1 MTPDTTISIS
11 LLLSLGSIIF
21 VVLNY
26 RRLSKKDTQDRQLIV
41 EKDERDRELR
51 LKAEIEEK
59 VKMNVK
65 LDQLCN
71 TTNDIRADNKSVLE
85 RLNIMD
91 ARLVKVEQST
101 KSAHHRIDEHLKN
114 EDREEVE

>member
-1 MTPDTTISIS
+1 MISGNTTISVAFIIS
-11 LLLSLGSIIF
+11 VTSILIT
-21 VVLNY
+21 VLNY
-26 RRLSKKDTQDRQLIV
+26 RRGIKKDAQED
-41 EKDERDRELR
+41 D
-51 LKAEIEEK
+51 LKLKKEIEEK

-101 KSAHHRIDEHLKN
+101 KSAHHRLDEHIKK
-114 EDREEVE
+114 ESEETE

>member
-1 MTPDTTISIS
+1 MISGNTTISVAFIIS
-11 LLLSLGSIIF
+11 VTSILIT
-21 VVLNY
+21 VLNY
-26 RRLSKKDTQDRQLIV
+26 RRGIKKDAQED
-41 EKDERDRELR
+41 D
-51 LKAEIEEK
+51 LKLKKEIEEK

-101 KSAHHRIDEHLKN
+101 KSAHHRLDEHIKK
-114 EDREEVE
+114 ECEETE

>member
-1 MTPDTTISIS
+1 MISGNTTISVAFIIS
-11 LLLSLGSIIF
+11 VTSILIT
-21 VVLNY
+21 VLNY
-26 RRLSKKDTQDRQLIV
+26 RRGIKKDAQEYD
-41 EKDERDRELR
+41 
-51 LKAEIEEK
+51 LKLKKEIEEK

-101 KSAHHRIDEHLKN
+101 KSAHHRLDEHIKK
-114 EDREEVE
+114 ECEETE

>member
-1 MTPDTTISIS
+1 MTPDTSFSIS
-11 LLLSLGSIIF
+11 LILSIGTIVF
-21 VVLNY
+21 VFLNY
-26 RRLSKKDTQDRQLIV
+26 RRSINKDAEDRKIMI
-41 EKDERDRELR
+41 EKDEHDRETK
-51 LKAEIEEK
+51 LKLEIEEK

-101 KSAHHRIDEHLKN
+101 KSAHHRLDEHIKK
-114 EDREEVE
+114 ESEETE

>member
-1 MTPDTTISIS
+1 MVDGNTTISVAFIIS
-11 LLLSLGSIIF
+11 VTSILIT
-21 VVLNY
+21 VLNY
-26 RRLSKKDTQDRQLIV
+26 RRGIKKDAQED
-41 EKDERDRELR
+41 D
-51 LKAEIEEK
+51 LKLKKEIEEK

-101 KSAHHRIDEHLKN
+101 KSAHHRLDEHIKN
-114 EDREEVE
+114 ESEEN

>member
-11 LLLSLGSIIF
+11 LLLSAGSIIF

-26 RRLSKKDTQDRQLIV
+26 LRLSKKDNQDRQMMN

-51 LKAEIEEK
+51 LKTEIEEK

-101 KSAHHRIDEHLKN
+101 KSAHHRLDEHLKN
-114 EDREEVE
+114 NESEEG

>member
-1 MTPDTTISIS
+1 MVDGNTTISVAFIIS
-11 LLLSLGSIIF
+11 VTSILIT
-21 VVLNY
+21 VLNY
-26 RRLSKKDTQDRQLIV
+26 RRGIKKDAQED
-41 EKDERDRELR
+41 D
-51 LKAEIEEK
+51 LKLKKEIEEK

-101 KSAHHRIDEHLKN
+101 KSAHHRLDEHIKK
-114 EDREEVE
+114 ESEETE

>member
-1 MTPDTTISIS
+1 MTPDTSLSIS
-11 LLLSLGSIIF
+11 LLLSMGTIVF
-21 VVLNY
+21 VFLNY
-26 RRLSKKDTQDRQLIV
+26 RRLINKDVEDRKILT
-41 EKDERDRELR
+41 EKDEHDRETR
-51 LKAEIEEK
+51 LKLEIEEK